1 MLVAH
6 GGREMFRASSIS
18 ASSNASNPSVL
29 RYVIAA
35 GILIALV
42 AAGFVIA
49 NYFVPQAELILGL
62 IIILGVSLL
71 TVLLFIVA
79 AAFKTLQLSD
89 GQQALGLP
97 QGSVRALIALL
108 LIIIWAIISI
118 YVFRFVAF
126 GNSSGGAASADGI
139 KLAQQLF
146 TTMSTLVVAVSAF
159 YFGSSSAAQRAP
171 TSGTVV
177 PSLLKVVPE
186 KGLQGQ
192 VDLALVIV
200 GKNFLRT
207 PKAVRFV
214 LGNES
219 IFATGINITN
229 TEVSLIDCTITIR
242 EDQQQGAWDLVV
254 LNDDGNE
261 YRLPKAFTVEARNP
275 PAA

>member
-1 MLVAH
+1 
-6 GGREMFRASSIS
+6 MFRASSIR
-18 ASSNASNPSVL
+18 ASSNAGNPSVL
-29 RYVIAA
+29 RYIVAA
-35 GILIALV
+35 GVLIALV

-89 GQQALGLP
+89 SKQALGLP

-108 LIIIWAIISI
+108 LIIIWAIVSI

-159 YFGSSSAAQRAP
+159 YFGSSSAAQRTS
-171 TSGTVV
+171 TSGPIV

-186 KGLQGQ
+186 RGLQGQ
-192 VDLALVIV
+192 ADLSLVIV
-200 GKNFLRT
+200 GKNFLRA
-207 PKAVRFV
+207 PKSIRFV

-219 IFATGINITN
+219 MIATGISITN

-261 YRLPKAFTVEARNP
+261 YRLSRAFTVMP
-275 PAA
+275 KISPTV